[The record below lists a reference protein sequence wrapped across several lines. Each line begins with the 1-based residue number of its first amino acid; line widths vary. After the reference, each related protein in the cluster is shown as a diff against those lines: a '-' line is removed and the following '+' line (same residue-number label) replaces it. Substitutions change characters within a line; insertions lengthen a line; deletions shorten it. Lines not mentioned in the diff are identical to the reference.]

1 VSGGRLPAPRESFE
15 EAAYLAALQT
25 LGLTPPVDK
34 DAIQQAYRE
43 RAKRFHPD
51 RFQSDAEKAEAT
63 RRITEIN
70 VAHQYAL
77 QHWHGYQLVR
87 RWEDAKPPARMADA
101 PWHEWLLL
109 PVTAVYALTTI
120 AVAAPV
126 VALARLVGTE
136 RRGRWRES
144 RVGGMV
150 WRLWL
155 VVVPHGATLALFASV
170 DELAVRAWFGL
181 SFLVMVSAD
190 VATLVTGDTHGLRRP
205 IQAALVKL
213 P

>member
-1 VSGGRLPAPRESFE
+1 VSGSRLPAPREGFE

-34 DAIQQAYRE
+34 DAIHQAYRE

-51 RFQSDAEKAEAT
+51 RFQSDEEKAEAT

-87 RWEDAKPPARMADA
+87 RWGETAPARISDA
-101 PWHEWLLL
+101 SWYEYLFA

-120 AVAAPV
+120 VVAAPF
-126 VALARLVGTE
+126 VALARLTGTT
-136 RRGRWRES
+136 RRTRLRES
-144 RVGGMV
+144 RVGGFL

-155 VVVPHGATLALFASV
+155 LVGPHGATVVLFASV
-170 DELAVRAWFGL
+170 DELVVRAWFGV
-181 SFLVMVSAD
+181 SFLVMLSAD
-190 VATLVTGDTHGLRRP
+190 VATLVTGDAHGLRRP